1 MLTRL
6 TTIQSREGLTDT
18 DMAFRLG
25 LSRSH
30 WNLIKNG
37 RRALTHAVAVRAA
50 GEWPELTRDLL
61 DMAASVS
68 TPANTAP
75 EAA

>member
-6 TTIQSREGLTDT
+6 TTIQQREGLTDT

-37 RRALTHAVAVRAA
+37 RRSLTHAVAVRAA
-50 GEWPELTRDLL
+50 GHWPELTRDLL
-61 DMAASVS
+61 DMAVSVS
-68 TPANTAP
+68 TSTNTAP